1 MSEKVAPTVID
12 RSAMLHVLNEG
23 LSIDPRRS
31 AVITIDCHRGHLDP
45 AVATMPVAPEVA
57 ASVVAATAR
66 LVRLA
71 RSRGMPVIH
80 VILQNRILPDGTSEP
95 LRNPFW
101 AAVEGANQMLTPE
114 RKSTISRHNL
124 VGSVQAQL
132 MPELGPEPSDIMI
145 TTKRRLSVYRDTDL
159 DLTLKELDVDTVILA
174 GINTNTCV
182 MCAAFE
188 SLNRDLTTVVVS
200 DCVHSM
206 YGDDLHFFGL
216 QNIARCLGWVLSLEE
231 LEAKVGAGQAA
242 VPAI

>member
-1 MSEKVAPTVID
+1 
-12 RSAMLHVLNEG
+12 
-23 LSIDPRRS
+23 
-31 AVITIDCHRGHLDP
+31 
-45 AVATMPVAPEVA
+45 
-57 ASVVAATAR
+57 
-66 LVRLA
+66 
-71 RSRGMPVIH
+71 
-80 VILQNRILPDGTSEP
+80 
-95 LRNPFW
+95 
-101 AAVEGANQMLTPE
+101 
-114 RKSTISRHNL
+114 
-124 VGSVQAQL
+124 
-132 MPELGPEPSDIMI
+132 MI

-188 SLNRDLTTVVVS
+188 SLNRDLKTLVVS